1 MRIDRMLAIVV
12 ILLNRRQITAKDLAE
27 RFEVG
32 LRTIYRD
39 IEAINLA
46 GIPVVSTQ
54 GVGGGYSIP
63 DNFKLNRHYLS
74 VSDMRSILAALRG
87 VNAAFDDA
95 EMALVL
101 EKIQGLLPEH
111 ERADIG
117 LQSETIVIDAVT
129 WDNSSRYSK
138 RIQALYENI
147 KNRQLIE
154 IEYLDGYGRKTERQ
168 VEPMTLVLKGY
179 AWYLFAFCLKRN
191 DVRLFKLS
199 RIKKI
204 TALPQIFN
212 RRDHCYSEVDTSWEE
227 SSQIEVEIEF
237 AAELKYV
244 VEEYFEHAI
253 ITERKDGSLRV
264 KTMAPAGAW
273 LEGMILSFGEH
284 AELISPVALRAELR
298 KKIDKMHSIY
308 RKKSRK

>member
-46 GIPVVSTQ
+46 GIPVVSNQ
-54 GVGGGYSIP
+54 GFGGGYSIP

-74 VSDMRSILAALRG
+74 ISDMRSILAALKG
-87 VNAAFDDA
+87 VNAAFDDD

-101 EKIQGLLPEH
+101 EKIQGLLPEE

-117 LQSETIVIDAVT
+117 LESETIVIDAVT
-129 WDNSSRYSK
+129 WDNSKRYSRK
-138 RIQALYENI
+138 IQTLYEKI
-147 KNRQLIE
+147 KNRQLIA
-154 IEYLDGYGRKTERQ
+154 IAYLDSNGRATQRQ
-168 VEPMTLVLKGY
+168 VEPMTLVFKGY
-179 AWYLFAFCLKRN
+179 AWYLYAFCLKRN

-199 RIKKI
+199 RIKRI
-204 TALPQIFN
+204 SALPQMFT
-212 RRDHCYSEVDTSWEE
+212 RRDLSYSEVEKSWEE
-227 SSQIEVEIEF
+227 TGQMAVEIKF
-237 AAELKYV
+237 AGELKHI
-244 VEEYFEHAI
+244 VEEYFEQAI
-253 ITERKDGSLRV
+253 ITEGKDGSLRV
-264 KTMAPAGAW
+264 KTTVPTGPW

-284 AELISPVALRAELR
+284 AELISPNALRAELLR
-298 KKIDKMHSIY
+298 KIDKMRSIY